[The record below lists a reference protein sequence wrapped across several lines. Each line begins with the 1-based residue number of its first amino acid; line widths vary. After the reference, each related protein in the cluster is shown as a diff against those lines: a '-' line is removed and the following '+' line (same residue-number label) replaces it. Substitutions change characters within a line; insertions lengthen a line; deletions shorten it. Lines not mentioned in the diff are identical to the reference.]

1 MRKISQAKANACAWF
16 WPMKPFVAKFSGK
29 CWRLQRATP
38 VAHNARSDRGP
49 QGPPGNPQLRLF
61 SFGQIAEEATPVAHS
76 ARSDRGLRIE
86 TEDPQCAFFSF
97 GPIAGRWQ
105 ASAGRGD
112 KARQQAPTTTVGHML
127 CQPLVGGGRGG
138 VHNRG
143 APGRHRMPHEAS
155 RTGTQIK
162 ETEKYRV

>member
-16 WPMKPFVAKFSGK
+16 WPMKPFAAKFSGK

-38 VAHNARSDRGP
+38 AAKNARSDRGP

-86 TEDPQCAFFSF
+86 TEEPMRLFQLWTDRREVASKRGEGGQSKATSPHDNRRPHALSTAGWGRAGGCPQSRR
-97 GPIAGRWQ
+97 PR
-105 ASAGRGD
+105 ASQD
-112 KARQQAPTTTVGHML
+112 AP
-127 CQPLVGGGRGG
+127 
-138 VHNRG
+138 
-143 APGRHRMPHEAS
+143 
-155 RTGTQIK
+155 
-162 ETEKYRV
+162 